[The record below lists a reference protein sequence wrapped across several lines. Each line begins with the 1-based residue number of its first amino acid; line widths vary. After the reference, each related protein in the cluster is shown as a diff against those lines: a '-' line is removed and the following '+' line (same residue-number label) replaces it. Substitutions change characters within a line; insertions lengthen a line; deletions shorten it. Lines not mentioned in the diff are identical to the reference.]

1 VLCCRAWLGY
11 HIYGNIG
18 PRTIR
23 IGPRTIIKWGI
34 NVDLAE
40 ADTMR
45 FVAEHTSVPVPKVF
59 DAWTHGKVTV
69 IKMRYIKGRLAWSAW
84 DRLTSVQQ
92 ASVCSELEGYVKQLR
107 SLSPPSPCQVSAI
120 HGGPCRDHRFGSVPI
135 GPFRDHDTFH
145 SFLRQDADLLSFQS
159 RYPDVLALH
168 SGCFVSM
175 FTHGD
180 LTLWNVVVRKGK
192 IAAIIDWE
200 CSGWRPDYWEYTKA
214 HYNPQGTP
222 QQWFD
227 ALSRTTGEY
236 NEHLK
241 GERCLW
247 VAHEFPASP
256 AEYPSK

>member
-1 VLCCRAWLGY
+1 MLCCRAWLGY
-11 HIYGNIG
+11 HIYGNLG

-45 FVAEHTSVPVPKVF
+45 FVAEHTSVPVPEVF
-59 DAWTHGKVTV
+59 NAWTHGKVTV
-69 IKMRYIKGRLAWSAW
+69 IKMKYIRGTLAWNAW

-92 ASVCSELEGYVKQLR
+92 AALCSELEGYVKQLR
-107 SLSPPSPCQVSAI
+107 SLSPPSPCQVSSI

-135 GPFRDHDTFH
+135 GPFQDHDTFH
-145 SFLRQDADLLSFQS
+145 RFLRQDADLLSFQS
-159 RYPDVLALH
+159 RYPDVVALH
-168 SGCFVSM
+168 SGHFVSM

-180 LTLWNVVVRKGK
+180 LTLWNVMVRKGK

-214 HYNPQGTP
+214 QYNPNGTP

-227 ALSRTTGEY
+227 TLRRATGEHD
-236 NEHLK
+236 EHLK

-256 AEYPSK
+256 AEYPL